1 MKLQT
6 QLPLENQV
14 PAINYHSKLVLL
26 GSCFAENIAEKF
38 SYYKFQNKVNP
49 LGVLFHP
56 IAILELL
63 TRAHHNT
70 PYTEKDVFFSNGC
83 WQSFQAHSRLN
94 STSQSEIL
102 KDLNTAL
109 KSTQNQ
115 LKTASHVILTFGTSW
130 VYKHIES
137 KTIVANCHKQP
148 QKEFEKSILS
158 IQQLQESFNA
168 ILSILKAF
176 NPNVSVIFSISPV
189 RHLKDGFVENNQS
202 KAHLIAALHSVINIT
217 ENTHY
222 FPSYELLMDEL
233 RDYRFYKEDMVHPN
247 PIAIDYI
254 WEKFKSIWIHT
265 DANPIMQEV
274 SQLQKGFAHKP
285 FNPLTPEHTTFLSTL
300 AKKAQVL
307 ETQFPFMKF

>member
-1 MKLQT
+1 VKLQT

-176 NPNVSVIFSISPV
+176 NPNVSVIFSISPL
-189 RHLKDGFVENNQS
+189 RYLKDGFVENNQS

-300 AKKAQVL
+300 AKKAQAL

>member
-49 LGVLFHP
+49 LCVLFHP

-233 RDYRFYKEDMVHPN
+233 RDYRFYKEDMVHAN

-285 FNPLTPEHTTFLSTL
+285 FNPLTPEHATFLSTL
-300 AKKAQVL
+300 AKKAQAL